1 MKVVFDTNVYVSAFL
16 ISGSLA
22 EDAFFH
28 AQRKHV
34 TLFASIPILT
44 ETARVFRTKFH
55 QGEEDVTAAIKLI
68 GRAAT
73 IVKSSVRIMVLEDSP
88 DNRILECALEAAADL
103 IVTGD
108 RHLLRLK
115 TFQDVAIIQVTD
127 FLRLFPEAP
136 HSPSIV
142 RKRKGQRK
150 PRSTMRRSQ

>member
-1 MKVVFDTNVYVSAFL
+1 MKVVFDTNVYISAFL

-22 EDAFFH
+22 EDAFLH
-28 AQRKHV
+28 AQRKHA

-55 QGEEDVTAAIKLI
+55 QSEEDVTAALKLI

-73 IVKSSVRIMVLEDSP
+73 IVKSSVRIMVLEDIP

-115 TFQDVAIIQVTD
+115 TFQDVAIIRVAD
-127 FLRLFPEAP
+127 FLRLFPEDP
-136 HSPSIV
+136 NSPSLL
-142 RKRKGQRK
+142 RKRTGR
-150 PRSTMRRSQ
+150 RGEETM

>member
-1 MKVVFDTNVYVSAFL
+1 MKVVFDTNVYVSTFL

-22 EDAFFH
+22 EDTFLH
-28 AQRKHV
+28 AQRRHA

-55 QGEEDVTAAIKLI
+55 QSEEDVTAALKLI

-73 IVKSSVRIMVLEDSP
+73 IVKPSVRIMVLEDIP

-115 TFQDVAIIQVTD
+115 TFQDVAIIRIAD
-127 FLRLFPEAP
+127 FLRLFPEDP
-136 HSPSIV
+136 NSPSLL
-142 RKRKGQRK
+142 RKKTGRRQH
-150 PRSTMRRSQ
+150 RSHIRRSG